1 MRSRVAPIGGG
12 GALASKAPP
21 AQRPVAAAAAHEN
34 DEEAEI
40 LDLLL
45 AESLRLVPEL
55 RAHLPICAML
65 LDHEVS

>member
-1 MRSRVAPIGGG
+1 MSSRVAPIGGG

-21 AQRPVAAAAAHEN
+21 AQRPAAHEN

-65 LDHEVS
+65 LDHEVSSI